1 MSEITIKNYQT
12 IIINFFKKNYKIVL
26 SILIFFIIIF
36 AVFQFYLWNK
46 NKNILKLS
54 LEYEEVLSI
63 KKSSNEFKEKL
74 LKISKEKNIY
84 GTISSLNLINQII
97 EEKDYEEAYENYLIL
112 LKKENDQIYK
122 NIISINA
129 SYNLFDYI
137 NLDKISNILS
147 YFDTST
153 ESLNGYYYEL
163 LFMISIKNGR
173 KEDSINL
180 AQQILDDDKISS
192 LIKDRVKKINV
203 FEKYNK

>member
-12 IIINFFKKNYKIVL
+12 IIINFFKKNYKIIL

-54 LEYEEVLSI
+54 LEYEEALSI

-137 NLDKISNILS
+137 NLDKISNLLS

-163 LFMISIKNGR
+163 LFMISIKNDR

>member
-1 MSEITIKNYQT
+1 VSEITIKNYQT
-12 IIINFFKKNYKIVL
+12 IIINFFKKNYKIIL

-137 NLDKISNILS
+137 NLDKISNLLS

-153 ESLNGYYYEL
+153 EPLNGYYYEL

>member
-12 IIINFFKKNYKIVL
+12 IIINFFKKNYKIIL

-54 LEYEEVLSI
+54 LEYEEALSI

-74 LKISKEKNIY
+74 VKISKEKNIY

-112 LKKENDQIYK
+112 LKKENDPIYK

-137 NLDKISNILS
+137 NLDKISNLLS

-163 LFMISIKNGR
+163 LFMISIKNDR

>member
-12 IIINFFKKNYKIVL
+12 IIINFFKKNYKIIL

-54 LEYEEVLSI
+54 LEYEEALSI

-97 EEKDYEEAYENYLIL
+97 EEKNYEEAYENYLIL

-137 NLDKISNILS
+137 NLDKISNLLS

-163 LFMISIKNGR
+163 LFMISIKNDR

>member
-12 IIINFFKKNYKIVL
+12 IIINFFKKNYKIIL

-137 NLDKISNILS
+137 NLDKISNLLS